1 MMEPAQDRL
10 RTIAQNQRVGMSV
23 TMFKLLNEAADRLD
37 MLEAEVLNLRAEVA
51 RMTAQQ
57 QLP

>member
-10 RTIAQNQRVGMSV
+10 RAIAQNQRVGMSM

-37 MLEAEVLNLRAEVA
+37 MLEAEVLNLRAEIA

-57 QLP
+57 HLP